1 MERALRFGQNE
12 VEPDVRKL
20 SEMRDVIYDIDWLKA
35 APDREL
41 YYMYRDLAM
50 SRNDRSLMLDNHLRF
65 DITVIPPA
73 GWAPST

>member
-41 YYMYRDLAM
+41 YYYGTATWR
-50 SRNDRSLMLDNHLRF
+50 
-65 DITVIPPA
+65 
-73 GWAPST
+73 